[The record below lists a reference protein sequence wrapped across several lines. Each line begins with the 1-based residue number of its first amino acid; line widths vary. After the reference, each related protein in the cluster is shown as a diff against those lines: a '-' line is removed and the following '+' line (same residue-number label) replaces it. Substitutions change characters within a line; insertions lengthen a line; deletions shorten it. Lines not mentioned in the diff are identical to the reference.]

1 LPLAAFWKVHDL
13 AAEQDGKG
21 GRLLLAAFWKVH
33 DLAAER
39 RGWAGMCVKGRDA
52 RDEHIKECI

>member
-1 LPLAAFWKVHDL
+1 
-13 AAEQDGKG
+13 
-21 GRLLLAAFWKVH
+21 VH

-39 RGWAGMCVKGRDA
+39 RGWAGMCGRGGDGREA

>member
-1 LPLAAFWKVHDL
+1 MHDL

-33 DLAAER
+33 DLTAEQDR
-39 RGWAGMCVKGRDA
+39 KGR
-52 RDEHIKECI
+52 